1 MVSERVIVNAD
12 HCNVVM
18 SAVFRS
24 SFVAVSEAAAAAAHL
39 ASTLLVVER
48 HVSDQLGLR
57 SSLGGAQSRGSR
69 ALLSSRSNGLPGIHR
84 LNDPLHRCTLV

>member
-18 SAVFRS
+18 SAVWRS
-24 SFVAVSEAAAAAAHL
+24 SFVAVSEAAAAHL

-48 HVSDQLGLR
+48 HVSD
-57 SSLGGAQSRGSR
+57 
-69 ALLSSRSNGLPGIHR
+69 
-84 LNDPLHRCTLV
+84 